1 MKETITIKAE
11 VRAEKG
17 TSPVG
22 RLRRQGWLPGVVYS
36 DGKPAET
43 IRINGHDFR
52 ALLRHHRGEHM
63 IMDLVVGGGEPR
75 KVLLKEI
82 QHHPVKGWPI
92 HADFHAISMTRKLRV
107 EVPVRLTGDP
117 IGVTQQGGILD
128 HLLRSVEVE
137 CLPTDLM
144 EEIVV
149 DVSHL
154 ALGKHLSVKDI
165 ALDAGRYRLVTA
177 PDVAIAAV
185 SAPKA
190 EEVAAPVEGEAA
202 AAAEP
207 EVITGK
213 KEEGE
218 EGAEAAPAGKEK
230 SAGGK
235 EAAGEKGAKE
245 AGGKEKPAGKAEK
258 K

>member
-1 MKETITIKAE
+1 MKETITVKAE
-11 VRAEKG
+11 AREQKG
-17 TSPVG
+17 TSSVG

-36 DGKPAET
+36 DGKPAEL
-43 IRINGHDFR
+43 IRVNGHDFNT
-52 ALLRHHRGEHM
+52 LLRHHRSEHM
-63 IMDLVVGGGEPR
+63 IMDLVVGDAAPR

-82 QHHPVKGWPI
+82 QHHPVKGWPV

-107 EVPVRLTGDP
+107 QIPVRLAGDP
-117 IGVTQQGGILD
+117 LGVTQQGGILD
-128 HLLRSVEVE
+128 HNLRTVEVE

-144 EEIVV
+144 EEIVL
-149 DVSHL
+149 DVSQL

-165 ALDAGRYRLVTA
+165 VLDAAKYRILTP
-177 PDVAIAAV
+177 PDVSIAAV

-190 EEVAAPVEGEAA
+190 EEVVAPAEGEAA

-207 EVITGK
+207 EVITAK

-230 SAGGK
+230 AAGK
-235 EAAGEKGAKE
+235 EAAAEKGSKE
-245 AGGKEKPAGKAEK
+245 AGGKEKAAGKAEK